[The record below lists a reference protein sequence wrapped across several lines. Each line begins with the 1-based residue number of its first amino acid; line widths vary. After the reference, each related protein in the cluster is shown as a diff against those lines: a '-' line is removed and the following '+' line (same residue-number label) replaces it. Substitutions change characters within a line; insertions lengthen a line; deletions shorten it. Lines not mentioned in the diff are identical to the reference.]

1 MCICSLARDHM
12 IHTMKIHLLNL
23 LFSFWFVYMWNVWD
37 KISKKKKEQLY
48 NTEGEQLYR
57 VATVYKSMNPSKE
70 ESFSVHGIQ
79 YAKKLWQLGVIIMP
93 NNTIAD

>member
-1 MCICSLARDHM
+1 MYD
-12 IHTMKIHLLNL
+12 
-23 LFSFWFVYMWNVWD
+23 
-37 KISKKKKEQLY
+37 
-48 NTEGEQLYR
+48 TEGEQLYR

-70 ESFSVHGIQ
+70 ESFSVNGIQ